1 MSTRPSFRN
10 SQKFIALGLVI
21 GLLLGGLL
29 GGALGLYYGWQVDP
43 VTYQGGAYPSELTQA
58 YQNHYLAMAVDSY
71 LVNQQLDIAAERLK
85 TFDTATQVRTLAERS
100 ASYVSAGRGV
110 EAQLIN
116 TLALELRNR
125 GNWEESTIQNVIA
138 DLTVEY
144 QADPAR
150 AQAISSF
157 SAQLLN
163 GQVPVPAPVD
173 QAEGVEPAATPV
185 EEVPATAAQEGPL
198 LPTWTVLLCC
208 VGVLV
213 VFAGL
218 AYWAY
223 LSRKRAQAPS
233 RRPVTWEGEGRP
245 PLKQWTGTYTLSQDN
260 YDEFFTIETDD
271 GDFLGESGIGIMDSV
286 PGTSPKQVLSFDVG
300 LFDKTDITTLSRVVM
315 SPYAYNDETLR
326 KKVEANPQAE
336 AILAQ
341 PGRKFNF
348 ETTAMRVEAEIVDVE
363 FDPEQKYFE
372 KLTSKLNV
380 FLKEGAD
387 IKRGEMDIPDQFR

>member
-1 MSTRPSFRN
+1 M
-10 SQKFIALGLVI
+10 V
-21 GLLLGGLL
+21 
-29 GGALGLYYGWQVDP
+29 
-43 VTYQGGAYPSELTQA
+43 
-58 YQNHYLAMAVDSY
+58 VDSY
-71 LVNQQLDIAAERLK
+71 LVNQQLDIAIERLK
-85 TFDTATQVRTLAERS
+85 TFDTATQVRMLAERS

-125 GNWEESTIQNVIA
+125 GNWDEATIQNVIA

-163 GQVPVPAPVD
+163 GRIPVPAPTEPT
-173 QAEGVEPAATPV
+173 AGPEPAIPSG
-185 EEVPATAAQEGPL
+185 EVPAPAQEGPL
-198 LPTWTVLLCC
+198 VPTWAVLLCC
-208 VGVLV
+208 LGLLV
-213 VFAGL
+213 VFLGL

-223 LSRKRAQAPS
+223 LSRKRSQAPG
-233 RRPVTWEGEGRP
+233 RRPVVWEGEGRP
-245 PLKQWTGTYTLSQDN
+245 PLKQWTGTYTFGQDN

-315 SPYAYNDETLR
+315 SPYAYKDEPVR
-326 KKVEANPQAE
+326 NKVEANPQAD

-341 PGRKFNF
+341 PGKKFSF
-348 ETTAMRVEAEIVDVE
+348 ETTAMRVEAEILDVE
-363 FDPEQKYFE
+363 FDAEQKYFE

-387 IKRGEMDIPDQFR
+387 IRRGEMDIPDQFR